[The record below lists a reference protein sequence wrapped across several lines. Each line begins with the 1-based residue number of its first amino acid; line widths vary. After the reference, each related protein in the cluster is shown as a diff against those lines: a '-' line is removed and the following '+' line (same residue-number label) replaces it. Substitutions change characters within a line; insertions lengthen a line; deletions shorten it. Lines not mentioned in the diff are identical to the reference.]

1 MVGLRRRTDDFWAVI
16 RGRKAW
22 RVVKGARRWVFKV
35 SDQVEAARAAMGEVG
50 KVESRHVPEGM
61 DISEAR

>member
-1 MVGLRRRTDDFWAVI
+1 MVGLRRSREDFWAVI

-35 SDQVEAARAAMGEVG
+35 SDQVEAVRAAIGEVG
-50 KVESRHVPEGM
+50 KVESGPVPEGM
-61 DISEAR
+61 DMSEVR